1 VTVPATQPAPSRPRR
16 AWSLPPTFRALRHRN
31 FRLFWSGAL
40 VANIGSWMRTIALGW
55 LVLELTDSA
64 LLLGLVSFAQTVPVL
79 LLSLPAGVVADRLS
93 RRRVLLVTQAI
104 LLALTLLLAVLVA
117 LGHITIWQLL
127 TISLLMGVAIAFN
140 GPAWQSFITDLVGK
154 DDLMNAIAL
163 NSVQFN
169 FSRIVGPSVAGVLIA
184 AVGLPICF
192 FLNSGAFVAVL
203 IALALIRLP
212 AVQAASRRLSMWS
225 GIAEGLVYLRDD
237 PTLRGIMLLTA
248 VLTIFGFP
256 YAVLMPVVAR
266 QSLGLDATG
275 YGQLMA
281 ATGIGAFAGA
291 ITIASLGR
299 SARRGRIILFAEVAF
314 SLSLFAFAVSGL
326 FALSLLA
333 LVVLGFSMV
342 GYLTTA
348 NTVLQ
353 TGVPEALRGRVM
365 SVWSL
370 TAFGLTPFGSLQ
382 AGALANAFGAPF
394 ALGLGA
400 LVCVAAAAVIAL
412 LTPSLRQG

>member
-16 AWSLPPTFRALRHRN
+16 SWSLPPTFRALRHRN

-40 VANIGSWMRTIALGW
+40 VANIGSWMRTIALSW

-64 LLLGLVSFAQTVPVL
+64 FLLGLVSFAQTVPVL

-93 RRRVLLVTQAI
+93 RRRLLLVTQAI
-104 LLALTLLLAVLVA
+104 LLLLTLLLAVLVV
-117 LGHITIWQLL
+117 LRHVTFWQLL
-127 TISLLMGVAIAFN
+127 AISLLMGVAIAFN
-140 GPAWQSFITDLVGK
+140 GPAWQSFITDLVGR

-169 FSRIVGPSVAGVLIA
+169 FSRIIGPSLAGVLIA
-184 AVGLPICF
+184 LVGLPICF
-192 FLNSGAFVAVL
+192 FLNTGAFGAVL

-212 AVQAASRRLSMWS
+212 AAQAASPRLSMWS
-225 GIAEGLVYLRDD
+225 GIAEGLAYLRDD
-237 PTLRGIMLLTA
+237 PTLRAIMLLTA
-248 VLTIFGFP
+248 VMTIFGFP

-281 ATGIGAFAGA
+281 ATGVGAFAGA
-291 ITIASLGR
+291 IVVASLGR
-299 SARRGRIILFAEVAF
+299 AARRGRIILIAELGFAA
-314 SLSLFAFAVSGL
+314 SLLAFALSGL
-326 FALSLLA
+326 FPLSLLA

-382 AGALANAFGAPF
+382 AGALASAFGAPF

-400 LVCVAAAAVIAL
+400 LICAAAAAIIAL
-412 LTPSLRQG
+412 LTPSLRRG